1 MPRFCRTLALMKRT
15 LIDMEI
21 SFKNAVFTDCEEIQ
35 RIQEKSF
42 ASLLEK
48 YQDFDTNP
56 ATETLEK
63 IQYKFN
69 QDVTKYYFIMSE
81 NVKIGVIRL
90 VSIDETTMR
99 ISPVMI
105 LPEYQ
110 NKGFAQKT
118 FYEMEKKYP
127 YIKVWQLDTIKQE
140 EKLCYLYEKLGY
152 TKTGREEDIKQ
163 GMTIIYYQKVIK

>member
-1 MPRFCRTLALMKRT
+1 
-15 LIDMEI
+15 
-21 SFKNAVFTDCEEIQ
+21 
-35 RIQEKSF
+35 
-42 ASLLEK
+42 
-48 YQDFDTNP
+48 
-56 ATETLEK
+56 
-63 IQYKFN
+63 
-69 QDVTKYYFIMSE
+69 MSE

>member
-1 MPRFCRTLALMKRT
+1 MQFLQTVKKYKEYKKNLLRCFWKNIRI
-15 LIDMEI
+15 LIPI
-21 SFKNAVFTDCEEIQ
+21 LQLKLSK
-35 RIQEKSF
+35 
-42 ASLLEK
+42 
-48 YQDFDTNP
+48 
-56 ATETLEK
+56 K